1 MRKFYII
8 LIKASKIVVMYVIE
22 KIQVYLEIIFLIST
36 KIKIVKVK

>member
-22 KIQVYLEIIFLIST
+22 KIQVYLRYNMFNFS
-36 KIKIVKVK
+36 KVKTIKVK

>member
-22 KIQVYLEIIFLIST
+22 KIQVYLEKIFLIST

>member
-8 LIKASKIVVMYVIE
+8 LIKASKIVNMYVIE
-22 KIQVYLEIIFLIST
+22 KIQVYSEIIFLIST